1 MEWVLRTIWTNFIQ
15 KLTPK
20 LWNQVEFMKHTTQP
34 CLVWLAMVWTSSQ
47 RISTLLLKWRL
58 EIGCAFQ
65 VWEPILMDPR
75 ATSTEWKAHRRSS
88 DGMPN
93 FMRIQLRYSNLQE
106 FNSFDYYWFFSFNTL
121 LLLIYLH
128 FYNKLKL

>member
-1 MEWVLRTIWTNFIQ
+1 MEWVLKTMITNFIQ
-15 KLTPK
+15 KLTPR

-34 CLVWLAMVWTSSQ
+34 CLVWHVMVWTSSQ
-47 RISTLLLKWRL
+47 RISTLQLKWRL

-75 ATSTEWKAHRRSS
+75 ATSTEWKAHKRSL

-93 FMRIQLRYSNLQE
+93 FMKMQSRYLNLQE
-106 FNSFDYYWFFSFNTL
+106 SSFDFYWLFSFYIL
-121 LLLIYLH
+121 LLNTYFH
-128 FYNKLKL
+128 FNNKLKW

>member
-1 MEWVLRTIWTNFIQ
+1 MEWVLKTMITNFIQ
-15 KLTPK
+15 KLTPR

-34 CLVWLAMVWTSSQ
+34 CLVWHAMVWTSSQ
-47 RISTLLLKWRL
+47 KISTLQSKWRL

-75 ATSTEWKAHRRSS
+75 ATSTEWKAHKRSL

-93 FMRIQLRYSNLQE
+93 FMKMQSRYLNLQE
-106 FNSFDYYWFFSFNTL
+106 SSFDFYWLFSFYIL
-121 LLLIYLH
+121 LLNTYFH
-128 FYNKLKL
+128 FNNKLKW